1 MTNENITWL
10 IILALLGFVVIVF
23 LLWRKKAKKK
33 WVNDILQIIRNDENK
48 TLKGD
53 GDFRR
58 GAWCLTPVAERECFE
73 REEQQRIKKDA
84 KCKKCGSEKILLRI
98 RGMPNQGAI
107 LAFEEI
113 FYDVELMGCVIDASE
128 EFFQFHCLECD
139 FEWN

>member
-1 MTNENITWL
+1 MN
-10 IILALLGFVVIVF
+10 
-23 LLWRKKAKKK
+23 K
-33 WVNDILQIIRNDENK
+33 IIRNDENK
-48 TLKGD
+48 TLEGD

-84 KCKKCGSEKILLRI
+84 KCKKCGAEKILLRI

-113 FYDVELMGCVIDASE
+113 FYDVELMGCVIDVSE
-128 EFFQFHCLECD
+128 EFFSISLFVFLIPFVILIG
-139 FEWN
+139 FEYIIWITWILPYIIKWCQSM